1 MPSYFITGTSR
12 GIGLA
17 IVEELLNDK
26 KNFVIASA
34 RDPSASE
41 GLSALSAKFSREHL
55 AITQFDIADPESIKR
70 GAAEATMLLP
80 NGLDYLIHNAGVSL
94 QPFTPFREVDFELF
108 AKEVYHSTVAPLQIG
123 NALLPLIH
131 KSTVKKFA
139 IITSNL
145 GSFEISPQFFG
156 LGDVYSVSKAALNML
171 ARKWGATLKAEGI
184 TTILIHP
191 GWVQTDMGDV
201 IDDWMQTNYPQL
213 IPNKLT
219 AQQSAE
225 GTIKVIHEAK
235 LEEATSFFDV
245 DGTRKPW

>member
-1 MPSYFITGTSR
+1 MPSYFITGASR

-17 IVEELLNDK
+17 IVEELLGDK

-34 RDPSASE
+34 RSPSASE
-41 GLSALSAKFSREHL
+41 GLKALSAKFSREHL
-55 AITQFDIADPESIKR
+55 VITQFDIADPESIKR
-70 GAAEATMLLP
+70 GATEATALLP
-80 NGLDYLIHNAGVSL
+80 NGLDYFIHNAGVNF
-94 QPFTPFREVDFELF
+94 QPLTPFREIDFELF
-108 AKEVYHSTVAPLQIG
+108 AEEVYHSTVVPVQIG
-123 NALLPLIH
+123 NALLPLIR
-131 KSTVKKFA
+131 KSTAKKFA
-139 IITSNL
+139 IITSHL
-145 GSFEISPQFFG
+145 GSLAISPQSVD
-156 LGDVYSVSKAALNML
+156 LADVYSVSKAALNML

-201 IDDWMQTNYPQL
+201 IDDWVQTNYPQL
-213 IPNKLT
+213 VSSKLT

-225 GTIKVIHEAK
+225 GAIKVIHGAK